1 MSDAAEPA
9 RPPRVG
15 RGGILLPFRLL
26 GIPVRLD
33 LSFLLVLPLFAYMIG
48 SQLPEF
54 TAQLRQL
61 ALLRDPELARR
72 LVPAGDGSV
81 AWLVG
86 LVAALG
92 LFASVVVHELGHAVV
107 ARLYGV
113 PTLEIR
119 LWFLGGV
126 AQFKDIPRRRG
137 AEALVALAGPATSL
151 ALAAALGLLLPV
163 APLGA
168 TATTVLAYLAATNVG
183 LALFNLLP
191 AIPLDGG
198 RVLRSVLALAMPR
211 LRATNVA
218 VAVSGGIAVLLGV
231 YGVVSGQLFLVV
243 MAFFV
248 YEAGRSE
255 ARAALMEDAL
265 AGLTAEDLMTP
276 RPQAVEPDMALG
288 QFVRLR
294 HFGRHAGYPVV
305 DAAGRLLGYAFLAEA
320 LAALDEPGAPGRR
333 ADAATATVAD
343 VMRPADVVRPGTT
356 GVEVLAALAN
366 SELGRL
372 CVVDPAGR
380 LVGIVGK
387 TDVIAALRRA

>member
-1 MSDAAEPA
+1 MTLGPEQDGA
-9 RPPRVG
+9 PRTATG

-26 GIPVRLD
+26 GIPLRLD
-33 LSFLLVLPLFAYMIG
+33 YSFLLVLPLFAYLIG

-61 ALLRDPELARR
+61 AVLRDPELARR
-72 LVPAGDGSV
+72 LAPGTSGDG
-81 AWLVG
+81 AWVVG

-92 LFASVVVHELGHAVV
+92 LFASVVVHELGHAVT

-113 PTLEIR
+113 QTLEIR

-151 ALAAALGLLLPV
+151 ALAALLWIALPAAPFGAPGATVVGYLAVTNLGL
-163 APLGA
+163 AM
-168 TATTVLAYLAATNVG
+168 
-183 LALFNLLP
+183 FNLLP

-211 LRATNVA
+211 LRATTVA
-218 VAVSGGIAVLLGV
+218 VAISAVLAVVMGF
-231 YGVVSGQLFLVV
+231 YGVVTGQLFLVLL
-243 MAFFV
+243 AFFV

-255 ARAALMEDAL
+255 ARAAHLEDAL
-265 AGLTAEDLMTP
+265 AGLTAEDLMT
-276 RPQAVEPDMALG
+276 RDPQAVDPEMALG

-305 DAAGRLLGYAFLAEA
+305 DTGGHLLGYAFVAEA
-320 LAALDEPGAPGRR
+320 LDALDGKPEGS
-333 ADAATATVAD
+333 TVAE
-343 VMRPADVVRPGTT
+343 VMRPADVIGPGAT
-356 GVEVLAALAN
+356 GVEVLTTLAS

-387 TDVIAALRRA
+387 TDVIAALRRG

>member
-1 MSDAAEPA
+1 MDRQQAGATAGA
-9 RPPRVG
+9 R
-15 RGGILLPFRLL
+15 RGGVLLPFKLL
-26 GIPVRLD
+26 GVPVRLD
-33 LSFLLVLPLFAYMIG
+33 VTFLLALPLFAYMIG
-48 SQLPEF
+48 AQLPEF

-61 ALLRDPELARR
+61 AALRDPELARR
-72 LVPAGDGSV
+72 LVPGPDGAV

-86 LVAALG
+86 LVAAVG
-92 LFASVVVHELGHAVV
+92 LFASVLVHELGHAVT

-113 PTLEIR
+113 RTLEIR

-137 AEALVALAGPATSL
+137 AEALVALAGPVTSL
-151 ALAAALGLLLPV
+151 ALGALLWLALPAARGS
-163 APLGA
+163 
-168 TATTVLAYLAATNVG
+168 TATTVLAYLAVTNVG

-218 VAVSGGIAVLLGV
+218 VAVSAALAALMGF
-231 YGVVSGQLFLVV
+231 YGVVTGQLFLIVL
-243 MAFFV
+243 AFFV

-255 ARAALMEDAL
+255 AQAAFLEHAL

-276 RPQAVEPDMALG
+276 QPQAVAPDMALG

-305 DAAGRLLGYAFLAEA
+305 DDGGRLLGFAFLADA
-320 LAALDEPGAPGRR
+320 VAALDEPAGEGGG
-333 ADAATATVAD
+333 TVAD
-343 VMRPADVVRPGTT
+343 VMRPPDVVRPGAPA
-356 GVEVLAALAN
+356 VEALTALAN

-380 LVGIVGK
+380 LVGMVGK
-387 TDVIAALRRA
+387 TDVIEVLRRA

>member
-1 MSDAAEPA
+1 MDGDTG
-9 RPPRVG
+9 PRAG
-15 RGGILLPFRLL
+15 RRGGVLLPFRLL

-33 LSFLLVLPLFAYMIG
+33 LTFLLALPLFAFLIG

-61 ALLRDPELARR
+61 APLRDPDLARR
-72 LVPAGDGSV
+72 LVPGRSESV

-92 LFASVVVHELGHAVV
+92 LFASVLVHELGHAVV

-113 PTLEIR
+113 RTLEIR

-126 AQFKDIPRRRG
+126 AQFKDLPRRRG
-137 AEALVALAGPATSL
+137 AEAVVALAGPATSL
-151 ALAAALGLLLPV
+151 ALGTLLWLALPAV
-163 APLGA
+163 PLGA
-168 TATTVLAYLAATNVG
+168 TATTVLAYLGVTNVG
-183 LALFNLLP
+183 LALFNLVP

-198 RVLRSVLALAMPR
+198 RVLRSLLALAMPR

-218 VAVSGGIAVLLGV
+218 VAISAALAALMGF
-231 YGVVSGQLFLVV
+231 YGVVSGQLFLVLL
-243 MAFFV
+243 AFFV

-255 ARAALMEDAL
+255 AQAAYLEHAL

-276 RPQAVEPDMALG
+276 RPQAVDPDMPLG

-305 DAAGRLLGYAFLAEA
+305 DADGRLLGFAFLAEA
-320 LAALDEPGAPGRR
+320 VAALEEREDDRGPGG
-333 ADAATATVAD
+333 TVEE
-343 VMRPADVVRPGTT
+343 VMRPADTVRPGMSA
-356 GVEVLAALAN
+356 VEVLAALAS

-372 CVVDPAGR
+372 CVVDPTGR

-387 TDVIAALRRA
+387 TDVIAALRRG